1 MLGERDVSILGRL
14 KDKVNNSSFAQFRL
28 YMNNK
33 LEYIED
39 KIEPVKNALY
49 SSEVNIER

>member
-14 KDKVNNSSFAQFRL
+14 KDKVNNSSFAEFRL

-39 KIEPVKNALY
+39 KIELVKKTLY
-49 SSEVNIER
+49 SSKGNIER

>member
-14 KDKVNNSSFAQFRL
+14 KDKVNNSSFNQFRL

-39 KIEPVKNALY
+39 KIEPAKNAL
-49 SSEVNIER
+49 SSTRESLER